1 MSYIKIN
8 YDCALP
14 GMELIDLPSD
24 ISGFLDACY
33 SHLECDSIE
42 HTYTVWPDIIMILDE
57 CGKLDSNW
65 IHKFN
70 NLASVV
76 HGCNSDVIVGN
87 AILAQI
93 DNADVVPLS
102 EVQIE
107 RISKYF
113 NLNRSKSS

>member
-24 ISGFLDACY
+24 IPGFLDSCH
-33 SHLECDSIE
+33 SHLECDMIE
-42 HTYTVWPDIIMILDE
+42 CTYTVWPDIVMIVDE
-57 CGKLDSNW
+57 SAKLDPNW

-76 HGCNSDVIVGN
+76 HGCNNDVIAGN

-93 DNADVVPLS
+93 EHEDFVPLS
-102 EVQIE
+102 EAQIE

-113 NLNRSKSS
+113 YLNRSKSS